1 MIFKWNSELREASTL
16 KLSKETGWSQISIES
31 LTAVDIFDFD
41 RLMVIGEIPILARQ
55 RTFENVLWR
64 AREIPSIPSLKNA
77 VILYGTNNINKDSP
91 YGIA

>member
-1 MIFKWNSELREASTL
+1 
-16 KLSKETGWSQISIES
+16 
-31 LTAVDIFDFD
+31 
-41 RLMVIGEIPILARQ
+41 MVTGEIPILARQ

-91 YGIA
+91 YDIA